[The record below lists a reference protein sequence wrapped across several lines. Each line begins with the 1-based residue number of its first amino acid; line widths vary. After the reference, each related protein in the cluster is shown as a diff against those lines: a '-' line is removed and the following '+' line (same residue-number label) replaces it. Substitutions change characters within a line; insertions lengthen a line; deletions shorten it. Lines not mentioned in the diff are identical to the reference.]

1 MSPKLRA
8 DSFRQESGDLCV
20 VSFTQGYTFFLVV
33 VVYHP
38 RLLQIHERQH
48 QLPGYTPES
57 QNLNILRKKISSKQE
72 QCISLNLLLGAE
84 LGVATWRGT
93 VSLVLSEYYPES
105 LMWRQTSGLAPLE
118 LDRGM
123 NSGAK
128 GY

>member
-1 MSPKLRA
+1 MSPKLPSRFISA
-8 DSFRQESGDLCV
+8 GEWRPLCCKL
-20 VSFTQGYTFFLVV
+20 YARIHFFLVV

-38 RLLQIHERQH
+38 RLLQIHESQH

-84 LGVATWRGT
+84 LGVATWCGT